1 MFVATYGRLPS
12 EFDKETAMGL
22 AMNIP
27 AIEARN
33 ALAMAQAIS
42 IALGNSEQAER
53 AVRLVTGSDD
63 LAFRAKVQMEHQ
75 RMASL

>member
-1 MFVATYGRLPS
+1 
-12 EFDKETAMGL
+12 MGL

-27 AIEARN
+27 AVEARN

-42 IALGNSEQAER
+42 IALGNADQAER
-53 AVRLVTGSDD
+53 AIKLVTGSDE